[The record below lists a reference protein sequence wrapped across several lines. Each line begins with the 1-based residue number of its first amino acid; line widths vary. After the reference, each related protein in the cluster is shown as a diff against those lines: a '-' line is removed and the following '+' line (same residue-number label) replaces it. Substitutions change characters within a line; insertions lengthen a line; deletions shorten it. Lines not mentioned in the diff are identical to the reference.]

1 MAKGEGFL
9 RNIWAVASKL
19 LRRAGR
25 ALAAVPLVRRAT
37 GFRSFGA
44 ATDDTPSVV
53 RALAW
58 RDFELLICGALR
70 QEGYRV
76 DDRGGSKPNGEI
88 DLIATKAGK
97 RLLIQCK
104 HWKTPQVGASAIRD
118 LNEVVESR
126 CADGGIVVTGG
137 TFTKEARDLARG
149 CRIRLIGGE
158 SLQQIIGAAHAHP
171 RNQRSPTAPAAA
183 VAFAPPVPR
192 CAKCGAEML
201 DHVARQGKFA
211 GKHFWACSLYPKC
224 TGIAL
229 APESVEQARGN
240 RSAA

>member
-9 RNIWAVASKL
+9 ENLRAVASKL

-25 ALAAVPLVRRAT
+25 ALADVPFLKRAT
-37 GFRSFGA
+37 GSRSSGV
-44 ATDDTPSVV
+44 ATDDTPGVV
-53 RALAW
+53 RALVW

-76 DDRGGSKPNGEI
+76 DNRGGSKPNGEI

-158 SLQQIIGAAHAHP
+158 SLQQIIGAAPANP
-171 RNQRSPTAPAAA
+171 RNQRSPSVPAAA
-183 VAFAPPVPR
+183 VASAPPVPR
-192 CAKCGAEML
+192 CAKCGAEMVN
-201 DHVARQGKFA
+201 HVARQGKFA

-229 APESVEQARGN
+229 APESVEDRKST
-240 RSAA
+240 R